1 MGSLADEGAPMRRLL
16 HAALAGVIMVIASA
30 HVGSPDVVYDG
41 NAGPY
46 ALRVIVRPPSVVPGL
61 AEVIVRVLDSG
72 VTRIVIRPVYWRA
85 GVAGAP
91 EGDEAKPVAGAL
103 STYRGQLWLMA
114 RGAYSVYVTAEG
126 AKGSGTAIVPVMSV
140 ATGRLG
146 FSPLLASLLA
156 VLGVVLVAGLLSLVH
171 AAAGA
176 SLVEPGD
183 AISPS
188 RRRRARLITVAA
200 IPVLAL
206 MIFGGARWWQSV
218 DTDYQR
224 TMFHPPT
231 PTMRVQRVG
240 TQQMLE
246 LSTRDAGER
255 GALGGV
261 IPDHGKIM
269 HMFLI
274 SDDGMTT
281 FAHLHPSQIDSE
293 TFRVQ
298 LPSLAPGPYHVFA
311 DVVTE
316 TGSNLTLTST
326 VTLPAPAPRAES
338 ADSDDAWTHTP
349 TVPVLAQ
356 GVAAP
361 LGDGGLLVWSGDSGA
376 IAAGRPIEL
385 KFVVR
390 DADGREIGLR
400 PYLGMAGHAV
410 IVRSDDSVFI
420 HLHPMGTV
428 SIAAQQVF
436 ALRDRGDT
444 TRSGRVRL
452 GAAPPSASM
461 PMMPLRIRDSAPLS
475 GAVSF
480 PYEFPKPGRYRL
492 WVQLKPGNH
501 VRTGTFDVIVH

>member
-1 MGSLADEGAPMRRLL
+1 
-16 HAALAGVIMVIASA
+16 
-30 HVGSPDVVYDG
+30 
-41 NAGPY
+41 
-46 ALRVIVRPPSVVPGL
+46 LRVIVRPPSVVPGL
-61 AEVIVRVLDSG
+61 AEVIVRALDSG
-72 VTRIVIRPVYWRA
+72 VTRVIIRPVYWRA
-85 GVAGAP
+85 GLAGAP
-91 EGDEAKPVAGAL
+91 QGDDAKPVAGAL

-126 AKGSGTAIVPVMSV
+126 AKGAGTAIVPVMSV

-156 VLGVVLVAGLLSLVH
+156 VLGVVLIAGLLSLIH

-183 AISPS
+183 GISSS
-188 RRRRARLITVAA
+188 RRRRARLVTVAA
-200 IPVLAL
+200 LPVLAL

-218 DTDYQR
+218 DADYQR
-224 TMFHPPT
+224 TMFHPPS
-231 PTMRVQRVG
+231 PTMSVHRQG
-240 TQQMLE
+240 DQQILE
-246 LSTRDAGER
+246 LSTRDSAAR
-255 GALGGV
+255 GTLAGV

-269 HMFLI
+269 HLFLI
-274 SDDGMTT
+274 SDDHQTT

-316 TGSNLTLTST
+316 TGSNLTLVST
-326 VTLPAPAPRAES
+326 VTLPLPVPQAAS
-338 ADSDDAWTHTP
+338 ADSDDAWTVTP
-349 TVPVLAQ
+349 AVPLLAA
-356 GVAAP
+356 GATAP
-361 LGDGGLLVWSGDSGA
+361 LGDGNVLVWSGDSGA
-376 IAAGRPIEL
+376 IAAGRPLDL

-390 DADGREIGLR
+390 NADGREVAVR

-410 IVRSDDSVFI
+410 IARSDDSVFV

-428 SIAAQQVF
+428 STAAQQVF

-444 TRSGRVRL
+444 TRSGRVQL
-452 GAAPPSASM
+452 GDSQPAMPPM

-475 GAVSF
+475 GVVSF

-501 VRTGTFDVIVH
+501 VRTGTFDVMVH

>member
-1 MGSLADEGAPMRRLL
+1 MKRILS
-16 HAALAGVIMVIASA
+16 AALAGVIMVIASA
-30 HVGSPDVVYDG
+30 HIGSPDVVYDG

-61 AEVIVRVLDSG
+61 AEVIVRALDSG

-126 AKGSGTAIVPVMSV
+126 RRGSGTAIVPVMSV

-156 VLGVVLVAGLLSLVH
+156 VLGVVLIAGLLSLVH

-183 AISPS
+183 AISPA
-188 RRRRARLITVAA
+188 RRQRARRITVAA
-200 IPVLAL
+200 VPVLAL

-218 DTDYQR
+218 DADYQR
-224 TMFHPPT
+224 TIFHPPT
-231 PTMRVQRVG
+231 PTMSVHRVG
-240 TQQMLE
+240 DQQVLE
-246 LSTRDAGER
+246 LSTRAAGAR
-255 GALGGV
+255 GALGDV

-269 HMFLI
+269 HLFLI

-281 FAHLHPSQIDSE
+281 FAHLHPAQLDSE

-298 LPSLAPGPYHVFA
+298 LPSIAAGSYHVFA

-316 TGSNLTLTST
+316 TGSNLTLAST
-326 VTLPAPAPRAES
+326 VKLPAPTPRAES
-338 ADSDDAWTHTP
+338 ADSDDAWTRTP
-349 TVPVLAQ
+349 TVPRLAPAA
-356 GVAAP
+356 AAP
-361 LGDGGLLVWSGDSGA
+361 LGDGAMLVWTGDGA
-376 IAAGRPIEL
+376 PIVAGHPVELRFIVRDSAGRE
-385 KFVVR
+385 V
-390 DADGREIGLR
+390 ALR

-410 IVRSDDSVFI
+410 IARSDDSVFV

-428 SIAAQQVF
+428 STTAQQVF
-436 ALRDRGDT
+436 ELRDRGDT
-444 TRSGRVRL
+444 TRAGRVRL
-452 GAAPPSASM
+452 GAAQPAAPMA
-461 PMMPLRIRDSAPLS
+461 MMPLRIRDAAPLG

-492 WVQLKPGNH
+492 WVQVKPGNH
-501 VRTGTFDVIVH
+501 VRTGTFDVIVN

>member
-1 MGSLADEGAPMRRLL
+1 MKRLL
-16 HAALAGVIMVIASA
+16 HATLAGAIMVIASA

-41 NAGPY
+41 TAGPY

-61 AEVIVRVLDSG
+61 AEVIVRALDSG

-85 GVAGAP
+85 GMAGAP

-114 RGAYSVYVTAEG
+114 RGAYSVYVTATGTRG
-126 AKGSGTAIVPVMSV
+126 AGTAIVPVMSV

-156 VLGVVLVAGLLSLVH
+156 ILGVVLVAGLLSLVH

-188 RRRRARLITVAA
+188 RRRRARLVTAA
-200 IPVLAL
+200 SVPVLAL
-206 MIFGGARWWQSV
+206 MIFGGARWWQAV

-231 PTMRVQRVG
+231 PTMSVHRVG
-240 TQQMLE
+240 DQQMLE
-246 LSTRDAGER
+246 LSTRSAGAS

-269 HMFLI
+269 HLFLI
-274 SDDGMTT
+274 SDDGMTS
-281 FAHLHPSQIDSE
+281 FAHLHPAQLDSE

-298 LPSLAPGPYHVFA
+298 LPSLAPGSYHVFA

-316 TGSNLTLTST
+316 TGSNLTLVST
-326 VTLPAPAPRAES
+326 VALPAPTSRAQS
-338 ADSDDAWTHTP
+338 ADSDDAWTRTP
-349 TVPVLAQ
+349 SVPLLRPNA
-356 GVAAP
+356 AAP
-361 LGDGGLLVWSGDSGA
+361 LGDGDVLVWSGDSGA
-376 IAAGRPIEL
+376 IAAGAPVDL

-390 DADGREIGLR
+390 DVDGREVALR

-410 IVRSDDSVFI
+410 VARSDDSVFV

-428 SIAAQQVF
+428 STTAQQVF
-436 ALRDRGDT
+436 ELRDRGDT
-444 TRSGRVRL
+444 TATGRVRI
-452 GAAPPSASM
+452 AATPSQSSM
-461 PMMPLRIRDSAPLS
+461 SMMMPLRIRDSAPLS

-492 WVQLKPGNH
+492 WVQLKPGNL
-501 VRTGTFDVIVH
+501 VRTGVFDVIVH